1 MPQFDKYT
9 FHRKGRHPNEP
20 RVVMVYCAINGKR
33 YTRDYQ
39 ARQIARRMTLQRNDC
54 FGPWVI
60 DPQGPRMQY
69 VVEGVF
75 NEEI

>member
-1 MPQFDKYT
+1 
-9 FHRKGRHPNEP
+9 
-20 RVVMVYCAINGKR
+20 MVYCAINGKR